1 MKKIIILIIA
11 FFILGCE
18 AKKEE
23 KTVNFYM
30 WGGSQDINRFIDE
43 KVSKEI
49 LKKEGITLNRVP
61 VTDIKEAIN
70 KLIIEKDA
78 GRKNGSIDLIWINGE
93 NFRLLKE
100 AKVITEDIGK
110 SLKNIEYLNS
120 SSQVKDFGEPI
131 LGLEIPWGE
140 AQFNFISKTGEIPFK
155 DNITL
160 MEYVKLNPGKFTYPA
175 VTDFTG
181 SALYTKKL
189 TSYN

>member
-70 KLIIEKDA
+70 KL
-78 GRKNGSIDLIWINGE
+78 
-93 NFRLLKE
+93 
-100 AKVITEDIGK
+100 
-110 SLKNIEYLNS
+110 
-120 SSQVKDFGEPI
+120 
-131 LGLEIPWGE
+131 
-140 AQFNFISKTGEIPFK
+140 
-155 DNITL
+155 
-160 MEYVKLNPGKFTYPA
+160 
-175 VTDFTG
+175 
-181 SALYTKKL
+181 
-189 TSYN
+189 